1 MGRPKSKLSPE
12 QETELAQE
20 WLDGYK
26 NFAPGDTEPTIDGD
40 SKSWQRRLES
50 RYLDGWKDARDNH
63 QSEQQALDPHPEVD
77 TRQMTAKQGDYLT
90 DLLQEHRIK
99 WSQAQD
105 QLRAMGVPNPPE
117 MEKLPRP
124 QAGALIDWLT
134 TSFPRRQCGAT
145 TKKGDPCQNLALL
158 LQPNCSQHKT
168 LPQG

>member
-1 MGRPKSKLSPE
+1 MARPRSKLTPE

-26 NFAPGDTEPTIDGD
+26 NFAPEDTEPTIEGD
-40 SKSWQRRLES
+40 SKGWQRRLES
-50 RYLDGWKDARDNH
+50 RYLAGWKDARDSH

-77 TRQMTAKQGDYLT
+77 TPQMTPKQRDYLT
-90 DLLQEHRIK
+90 DLLQEHEVG

-105 QLRAMGVPNPPE
+105 KLRAMGVPDPPQL
-117 MEKLPRP
+117 EKLTRP

-134 TSFPRRQCGAT
+134 TSFPRRQCEAT

-158 LQPNCSQHKT
+158 LQPNCSQHKV
-168 LPQG
+168 PPPR